1 MSFAALPLWAV
12 VAALAGTAI
21 VVLLLYLLRR
31 TPRITPVSNVAFW
44 LEAMQ
49 RAKPRVLSSTKV
61 PLISLLLTLLVAL
74 LLTTEIGGPRFGQ
87 GVRGNTVVV
96 IAAGVSMGADDG
108 GRLRIERAADE
119 ARTWI
124 ERASGTGQVA
134 VIRAGV
140 RPTILSS
147 LIDDPQPDAILEDLD
162 ADDGP
167 ADLRGAVALADA
179 IVAQSG
185 GGGQILVIGDQA
197 PEERTNAPM
206 VLVPVGA
213 IVDSLGITELS
224 ARRDPVAVGEYAVH
238 AEVRSF
244 TSREGRARLTV
255 RDRDVTIF
263 DQPFRIAAGET
274 ATFDAQGFS
283 SAQGELTATLEDIQ
297 IAGSEDTFA
306 ADDVAY
312 AVAPPLQ
319 RTRVLLVGEGNPF
332 LVGVLEAHSG
342 VELTR
347 ASSASEAQS
356 ADHDVVIFDGVDAPA
371 GLEHAGLLAIGAS
384 AAGLELGDE
393 IDDPRITATLS
404 GHDAL
409 GGVRLDAVRIQR
421 AREVRV
427 EPSDQVLARS
437 GDAAL
442 IAARE
447 RGGRRAMVLGFDL
460 SETDLGE
467 RIAFPLMVH
476 HALRWLSAYKTDT
489 VLSETPGS
497 ILEVPGEVAVLGP
510 DGEAAETEVG
520 YLFDTQ
526 EAGIYHVDERAIAVS
541 GAEVAGPIPAP
552 LLVPSEAALSRMPPL
567 AVILA
572 LFLLAVFLVEWWL
585 LNRGTLG

>member
-12 VAALAGTAI
+12 VAALVGTSI

-61 PLISLLLTLLVAL
+61 PLISLLLTLIVAL
-74 LLTTEIGGPRFGQ
+74 ILAAEIGAPRFGQ
-87 GVRGNTVVV
+87 GVRGTTVV
-96 IAAGVSMGADDG
+96 IIGAGASMGADDG

-124 ERASGTGQVA
+124 DRASGTGQVA
-134 VIRAGV
+134 VLRAGI

-147 LIDDPQPDAILEDLD
+147 LGDDPQPDAILTDL
-162 ADDGP
+162 APDDGP
-167 ADLRGAVALADA
+167 ADLSAAVQLADA
-179 IVAQSG
+179 IVAESG
-185 GGGQILVIGDQA
+185 GGGQILLIADAA
-197 PEERTNAPM
+197 PEDRTVAPM

-213 IVDSLGITELS
+213 IVDSLAITKLS
-224 ARRDPVAVGEYAVH
+224 ARRDPLAVGEYAVH
-238 AEVRSF
+238 VEVASF
-244 TSREGRARLTV
+244 TSREGRARLLV

-263 DQPFRIAAGET
+263 DQPFRLGAGERT
-274 ATFDAQGFS
+274 SFDAQGFS
-283 SAQGELTATLEDIQ
+283 SAQGELTASLEDIQ
-297 IAGSEDTFA
+297 IAGSEDTLA

-319 RTRVLLVGEGNPF
+319 RTRVLLVGDANPF
-332 LVGVLEAHSG
+332 LDGVLSAHSG

-347 ASSASEAQS
+347 ASSTSDAEAS
-356 ADHDVVIFDGVDAPA
+356 DHDVIVFDGIDAPQS
-371 GLEHAGLLAIGAS
+371 LEHPGVLAFGAS
-384 AAGLELGDE
+384 AAGLSLGDPVSS
-393 IDDPRITATLS
+393 PRITATLS
-404 GHDAL
+404 GHDSL
-409 GGVRLDAVRIQR
+409 GGVRLDAVRIRSAR
-421 AREVRV
+421 ALDV

-437 GDAAL
+437 EEAAL
-442 IAARE
+442 MAARE
-447 RGGRRAMVLGFDL
+447 RGGRRALVVGFDL

-467 RIAFPLMVH
+467 RIAFPLFVH

-489 VLSETPGS
+489 ILSELPGS
-497 ILEVPGEVAVLGP
+497 VLEVPGEVAVLDP
-510 DGEAAETEVG
+510 EGEAAETEAG
-520 YLFDTQ
+520 LLFETA

-552 LLVPSEAALSRMPPL
+552 LLVPSDAALSRMPPL
-567 AVILA
+567 ATLLA
-572 LFLLAVFLVEWWL
+572 AFLLLVFLVEWWL